1 MVQRGDRAFG
11 QAVRQLRERRQL
23 SQERL
28 GQLSQLH
35 RNYIGGVERGELNPT
50 LRTIQKLAAALELKP
65 SQLLAAAERLA
76 PRKTQPRRRG

>member
-11 QAVRQLRERRQL
+11 QAVRQLRERREL

-50 LRTIQKLAAALELKP
+50 LRTIQKLAAAFELKP
-65 SQLLAAAERLA
+65 SQLLAAAERMA
-76 PRKTQPRRRG
+76 PRKQSRRRG